1 MVTFLQR
8 TAVCSEAGKRRNMD
22 GSIEKAVKKLVLR
35 KKQVIVACVDDES
48 GEIVFTG
55 DNKWIGAIEDDIDLK
70 ESLINKL
77 KESMSENDDI
87 LVKENLPAKPV
98 IYEKLDFNIAELKK
112 GSQKKIRDYLCNML
126 LV

>member
-1 MVTFLQR
+1 
-8 TAVCSEAGKRRNMD
+8 
-22 GSIEKAVKKLVLR
+22 
-35 KKQVIVACVDDES
+35 
-48 GEIVFTG
+48 
-55 DNKWIGAIEDDIDLK
+55 
-70 ESLINKL
+70 
-77 KESMSENDDI
+77 MSENDDI